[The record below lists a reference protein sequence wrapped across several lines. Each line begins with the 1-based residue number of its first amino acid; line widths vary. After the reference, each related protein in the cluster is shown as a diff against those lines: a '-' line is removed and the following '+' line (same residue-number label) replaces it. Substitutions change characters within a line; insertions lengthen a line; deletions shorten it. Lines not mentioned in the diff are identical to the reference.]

1 MATLATL
8 PAELY
13 THILSFV
20 PPSQSSSTTLSL
32 TRAIPRSP
40 VPQHNLFTHVVLT
53 KNGQLLLLYLRL
65 TRGRGEEEKERRER
79 ERNWVRG
86 FELKEWKY
94 DPEVMINT
102 LHLLPRLQT
111 LTIWIGYNCAPEHIA
126 DLFISRSVPE
136 LESIS
141 LRFRTWTDHAN
152 YLPFL
157 KGSYYDSTFDALAR
171 APPPRLKHFNVTQ
184 DVPSTELFDHPDDA
198 GTAATRKREEEARR
212 AFLFSKALR
221 RNFAPPIVLFAMTC
235 MTHLTAASSIRASL
249 STLRLRFPQRPIL
262 QHLSPL
268 PNLEALDLSTTSLT
282 PAELRMVFVK
292 FPRLKHLVLDHT
304 GFFIGCGRDGTAEE
318 IREAGRICAMW
329 GVGRSRDV
337 EKEAKDWWATQMMK
351 QNGARDG
358 NDSAPSDADQPA
370 PGPARD
376 TGARKAPKK
385 GRRGIATATISLREH
400 TSASSSSSA
409 VLPARG
415 TPGQIQT
422 KFHVLPPLPSL
433 QTIALGVVE
442 RGITPAL
449 RTSWESDFA
458 QGWLE
463 GRRRLIDFCRRYKP
477 TPTSRVFCLPADR
490 AYLPI
495 PECLQ
500 EISDG
505 DDWQAYVDQA
515 ASIREEG
522 PGLCTVPDPAN
533 GIPARRG
540 FGGGRKSRRAA
551 TPAPAA
557 NVVPD
562 GAVVAGSTDAASPS
576 TPEVVGATDDAEEH
590 DDEEPADVEGHPKGC
605 AHQMWV
611 TVAGGAD

>member
-53 KNGQLLLLYLRL
+53 KKGQLLHLYLRL
-65 TRGRGEEEKERRER
+65 TRGTGEEEKESRER
-79 ERNWVRG
+79 ERKWVRG
-86 FELKEWKY
+86 FELREWKF

-102 LHLLPRLQT
+102 INLLPRLQT

-126 DLFISRSVPE
+126 DLFLSRSFPE
-136 LESIS
+136 LESIT

-157 KGSYYDSTFDALAR
+157 KGSYYDSTFDAIAHS
-171 APPPRLKHFNVTQ
+171 PPPRLTHFDVTQ
-184 DVPSTELFDHPDDA
+184 D
-198 GTAATRKREEEARR
+198 
-212 AFLFSKALR
+212 AFLLSKALR
-221 RNFAPPIVLFAMTC
+221 RNFAPPIVLFATAC
-235 MTHLTAASSIRASL
+235 LTHLTAASSMRASL
-249 STLRLRFPQRPIL
+249 RTLRLRFPQRPIL

-268 PNLEALDLSTTSLT
+268 PNMEALDLSTTTLT
-282 PAELRMVFVK
+282 PADLRMVFVK
-292 FPRLKHLVLDHT
+292 FPRLRHLVLDHT
-304 GFFIGCGRDGTAEE
+304 GFYISCGKDGAEE
-318 IREAGRICAMW
+318 ELREAGRICAMW
-329 GVGRSRDV
+329 GVGRARDV
-337 EKEAKDWWATQMMK
+337 EREAKDWWATQMAK
-351 QNGARDG
+351 QYGARDE

-376 TGARKAPKK
+376 TGVRKTPKK
-385 GRRGIATATISLREH
+385 GRRGIATATISLRDH
-400 TSASSSSSA
+400 VVASSSSSA
-409 VLPARG
+409 VLPARS

-433 QTIALGVVE
+433 HTIALGVSE
-442 RGITPAL
+442 RGITTAV
-449 RTSWESDFA
+449 RATWMAEFA

-477 TPTSRVFCLPADR
+477 TPTSRVFHLPAER

-495 PECLQ
+495 PQCL
-500 EISDG
+500 EEVTTEDE
-505 DDWQAYVDQA
+505 WQAYVDRA
-515 ASIREEG
+515 ASIAEEG
-522 PGLCTVPDPAN
+522 PSLCTVPDPAS
-533 GIPARRG
+533 GVPARRG

-551 TPAPAA
+551 TPSPAA
-557 NVVPD
+557 AVPAD
-562 GAVVAGSTDAASPS
+562 GAAAAGSSADVAPVPVTEDGEAV
-576 TPEVVGATDDAEEH
+576 EDGHEH
-590 DDEEPADVEGHPKGC
+590 EDEELASEEVHPKGC

-611 TVAGGAD
+611 TLTAGSAD